1 MSESI
6 RAYLLAVV
14 AAAMLTALVLAL
26 VPEGP
31 VRRVCRLACGL
42 VLILVTLSPL
52 GTLDVTALS
61 RALSRLSIETDAAQT
76 GVEVRSRALI
86 CSIIKQKMEAYIL
99 DKAAGLGLTVTAD
112 VSVDDSGAYP
122 YPARVTITG
131 SAGADARRA
140 LTESIERELAIPEER
155 QEWRSS

>member
-42 VLILVTLSPL
+42 VLILVALSPL

-86 CSIIKQKMEAYIL
+86 CSIIKQKTEAYIL
-99 DKAAGLGLTVTAD
+99 DKATDLHAKLHVEVTVGE
-112 VSVDDSGAYP
+112 DSLPAAVTLSGEASP
-122 YPARVTITG
+122 Y
-131 SAGADARRA
+131 ARRQ
-140 LTESIERELAIPEER
+140 IQAIIANDLGISKEN
-155 QEWRSS
+155 QKWIG